1 MLVKQ
6 IKHTCAGTADNTVV
20 DVGAA
25 INCDLQTVVS
35 IMVLCWLI
43 IRVEL
48 GVKQK
53 YYTHSKTW
61 FAATFNKQRRASSI
75 I

>member
-1 MLVKQ
+1 M
-6 IKHTCAGTADNTVV
+6 KHTSAGTADNTVV

-25 INCDLQTVVS
+25 VNGDLQTVVG
-35 IMVLCWLI
+35 IMMLCWLI

-53 YYTHSKTW
+53 YYTHSKTC
-61 FAATFNKQRRASSI
+61 FAATSNKQRASSSV
-75 I
+75 